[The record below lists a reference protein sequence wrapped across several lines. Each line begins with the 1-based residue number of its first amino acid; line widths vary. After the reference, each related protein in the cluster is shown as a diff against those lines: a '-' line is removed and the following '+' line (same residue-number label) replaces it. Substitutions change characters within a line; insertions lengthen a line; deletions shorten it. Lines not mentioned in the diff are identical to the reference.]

1 MFQDTFRMS
10 GTKTERYLFLFDK
23 IILITKR
30 RESGFM
36 CKATL
41 RVSLLRMFCFVFDSD
56 MVLNSFVPSIHH
68 SNCFSFFFFQLSNM
82 MLAESI
88 SKEPLSFQIIRF
100 DNQKI
105 TYTFLVSVIPPSLS
119 YPWVS
124 LVPQCSIMTQLRI

>member
-1 MFQDTFRMS
+1 MS

-41 RVSLLRMFCFVFDSD
+41 RVSLLRMFCFVLDSD
-56 MVLNSFVPSIHH
+56 VVLNSFVPSIH
-68 SNCFSFFFFQLSNM
+68 CTQKKIAFFFFQLSNM

-119 YPWVS
+119 Y
-124 LVPQCSIMTQLRI
+124 L